1 MNTRKLLALA
11 VLLILG
17 LAFYFG
23 MDAYRDRTQAEQDTR
38 IAVEGSRLVRMHTP
52 IIGPQNAP
60 VTIVEFFDPACE
72 TCRAFYPIVKQIMA
86 QHPDKVRLALRY
98 APFHHGSDQ
107 VVKLIEAARKQGL
120 YTPVLEAL
128 LAAQPEWADHAA
140 PNIGIA
146 FEAAARAG
154 LDMERARQDMETP
167 EIQAVLAQDIED
179 LTALQVSKTPTFFVN
194 GRSLPSFGPEQ
205 LTRLVAEEVG
215 EITAVI
221 EAFGLAG
228 LLSVIAAAANR
239 GRALQARLR
248 FAREQNADEL
258 DRSEQIRNYVSGSLP
273 CSP

>member
-38 IAVEGSRLVRMHTP
+38 VAVEGSRLVRMHTP

-154 LDMERARQDMETP
+154 LDMGRARQDMETP

-205 LTRLVAEEVG
+205 LARLVAEEVG
-215 EITAVI
+215 KV
-221 EAFGLAG
+221 
-228 LLSVIAAAANR
+228 
-239 GRALQARLR
+239 Q
-248 FAREQNADEL
+248 
-258 DRSEQIRNYVSGSLP
+258 P
-273 CSP
+273 

>member
-1 MNTRKLLALA
+1 MNKRKLLALA
-11 VLLILG
+11 VLLVLG

-23 MDAYRDRTQAEQDTR
+23 MDAYRDRTQAGQDAR
-38 IAVEGSRLVRMHTP
+38 VDVERNRLVRMHAP

-128 LAAQPEWADHAA
+128 LATQPEWADHAA

-154 LDMERARQDMETP
+154 LDMGRARQDMETP

-205 LTRLVAEEVG
+205 LARLVAEEVG
-215 EITAVI
+215 KV
-221 EAFGLAG
+221 
-228 LLSVIAAAANR
+228 
-239 GRALQARLR
+239 Q
-248 FAREQNADEL
+248 
-258 DRSEQIRNYVSGSLP
+258 P
-273 CSP
+273 

>member
-38 IAVEGSRLVRMHTP
+38 VAVEGSRLVRMHTP

-205 LTRLVAEEVG
+205 LARLVEEEVG
-215 EITAVI
+215 KV
-221 EAFGLAG
+221 
-228 LLSVIAAAANR
+228 
-239 GRALQARLR
+239 Q
-248 FAREQNADEL
+248 
-258 DRSEQIRNYVSGSLP
+258 P
-273 CSP
+273 

>member
-1 MNTRKLLALA
+1 M
-11 VLLILG
+11 LLILG

-215 EITAVI
+215 K
-221 EAFGLAG
+221 
-228 LLSVIAAAANR
+228 
-239 GRALQARLR
+239 LQR
-248 FAREQNADEL
+248 
-258 DRSEQIRNYVSGSLP
+258 
-273 CSP
+273 

>member
-17 LAFYFG
+17 VAFYFG

-38 IAVEGSRLVRMHTP
+38 VAVERGRLVRMHTP

-72 TCRAFYPIVKQIMA
+72 TCRALYPIVKQIMA

-215 EITAVI
+215 K
-221 EAFGLAG
+221 
-228 LLSVIAAAANR
+228 
-239 GRALQARLR
+239 LQR
-248 FAREQNADEL
+248 
-258 DRSEQIRNYVSGSLP
+258 
-273 CSP
+273 

>member
-38 IAVEGSRLVRMHTP
+38 VAVEGSRLVRMHTP

-128 LAAQPEWADHAA
+128 LATQPEWADHAA

-194 GRSLPSFGPEQ
+194 GRSLPSFGPEP
-205 LTRLVAEEVG
+205 LARLVAEEVG
-215 EITAVI
+215 KV
-221 EAFGLAG
+221 
-228 LLSVIAAAANR
+228 
-239 GRALQARLR
+239 Q
-248 FAREQNADEL
+248 
-258 DRSEQIRNYVSGSLP
+258 P
-273 CSP
+273 

>member
-98 APFHHGSDQ
+98 APFHQGSDQ

-215 EITAVI
+215 K
-221 EAFGLAG
+221 
-228 LLSVIAAAANR
+228 
-239 GRALQARLR
+239 LQR
-248 FAREQNADEL
+248 
-258 DRSEQIRNYVSGSLP
+258 
-273 CSP
+273 

>member
-38 IAVEGSRLVRMHTP
+38 VAVEGSRLVRMHTP

-154 LDMERARQDMETP
+154 LDMGRARQDIETP

-205 LTRLVAEEVG
+205 LARLVAEEVG
-215 EITAVI
+215 KV
-221 EAFGLAG
+221 
-228 LLSVIAAAANR
+228 
-239 GRALQARLR
+239 Q
-248 FAREQNADEL
+248 
-258 DRSEQIRNYVSGSLP
+258 P
-273 CSP
+273 

>member
-38 IAVEGSRLVRMHTP
+38 VAVEGSRLVRMHTP

-194 GRSLPSFGPEQ
+194 EKPLISFGAQQ
-205 LTRLVAEEVG
+205 LEDLVRREVG
-215 EITAVI
+215 
-221 EAFGLAG
+221 
-228 LLSVIAAAANR
+228 AAK
-239 GRALQARLR
+239 ARIPR
-248 FAREQNADEL
+248 R
-258 DRSEQIRNYVSGSLP
+258 
-273 CSP
+273 

>member
-1 MNTRKLLALA
+1 MNKRKLLALA
-11 VLLILG
+11 VLLVLG

-23 MDAYRDRTQAEQDTR
+23 MDAYRDRTQAGQDAR
-38 IAVEGSRLVRMHTP
+38 VDVERNRLVRMHAP

-86 QHPDKVRLALRY
+86 QHPGKVRLALRY

-107 VVKLIEAARKQGL
+107 VVKLMEAARKQGL
-120 YTPVLEAL
+120 YSPVLEAL

-140 PNIGIA
+140 PNLDLA

-154 LDMERARQDMETP
+154 LDMGRARQDMETP
-167 EIQAVLAQDIED
+167 EIQAVLAQDVED

-205 LTRLVAEEVG
+205 LARLVAEEVG
-215 EITAVI
+215 T
-221 EAFGLAG
+221 
-228 LLSVIAAAANR
+228 SR
-239 GRALQARLR
+239 
-248 FAREQNADEL
+248 
-258 DRSEQIRNYVSGSLP
+258 P
-273 CSP
+273 

>member
-38 IAVEGSRLVRMHTP
+38 VAVEGSRLVRMHTP

-194 GRSLPSFGPEQ
+194 GRSLPSFGPEP
-205 LTRLVAEEVG
+205 LARLVAEEVG
-215 EITAVI
+215 KV
-221 EAFGLAG
+221 
-228 LLSVIAAAANR
+228 
-239 GRALQARLR
+239 Q
-248 FAREQNADEL
+248 
-258 DRSEQIRNYVSGSLP
+258 P
-273 CSP
+273 

>member
-23 MDAYRDRTQAEQDTR
+23 MDAYRDRTQAGQDAR
-38 IAVEGSRLVRMHTP
+38 VDVERNRLVRMHAP

-86 QHPDKVRLALRY
+86 QHPGKVRLALRY

-107 VVKLIEAARKQGL
+107 VVKLMEAARKQGL
-120 YTPVLEAL
+120 YSPVLEAL

-140 PNIGIA
+140 PNLDLA

-154 LDMERARQDMETP
+154 LDMGRARQDMETP
-167 EIQAVLAQDIED
+167 EIQAVLAQDVED

-205 LTRLVAEEVG
+205 LARLVAEEVG
-215 EITAVI
+215 T
-221 EAFGLAG
+221 
-228 LLSVIAAAANR
+228 SR
-239 GRALQARLR
+239 
-248 FAREQNADEL
+248 
-258 DRSEQIRNYVSGSLP
+258 P
-273 CSP
+273 

>member
-72 TCRAFYPIVKQIMA
+72 TCRAFYPLVKQIMA

-107 VVKLIEAARKQGL
+107 VVKLMEAARKQGL

-128 LAAQPEWADHAA
+128 LAAQPQWADHAA
-140 PNIGIA
+140 PNLDLA

-154 LDMERARQDMETP
+154 LDMGRARQDMETP
-167 EIQAVLAQDIED
+167 EIQAVIAQDVED

-205 LTRLVAEEVG
+205 LARLVAEEVG
-215 EITAVI
+215 T
-221 EAFGLAG
+221 
-228 LLSVIAAAANR
+228 SR
-239 GRALQARLR
+239 
-248 FAREQNADEL
+248 
-258 DRSEQIRNYVSGSLP
+258 P
-273 CSP
+273 

>member
-38 IAVEGSRLVRMHTP
+38 VAVEGSRLVRMHTP

-107 VVKLIEAARKQGL
+107 VVKLMEAARKQGL

-154 LDMERARQDMETP
+154 LDMGRARQDMETP

-194 GRSLPSFGPEQ
+194 GRSLPSFGPEP
-205 LTRLVAEEVG
+205 LARLVAEEVG
-215 EITAVI
+215 KV
-221 EAFGLAG
+221 
-228 LLSVIAAAANR
+228 
-239 GRALQARLR
+239 Q
-248 FAREQNADEL
+248 
-258 DRSEQIRNYVSGSLP
+258 P
-273 CSP
+273 

>member
-38 IAVEGSRLVRMHTP
+38 VAVEGSRLVRMHTP

-128 LAAQPEWADHAA
+128 LATQPEWADHAA

-215 EITAVI
+215 K
-221 EAFGLAG
+221 
-228 LLSVIAAAANR
+228 
-239 GRALQARLR
+239 LQR
-248 FAREQNADEL
+248 
-258 DRSEQIRNYVSGSLP
+258 
-273 CSP
+273 

>member
-38 IAVEGSRLVRMHTP
+38 IGVEGSRLVRMHTP

-128 LAAQPEWADHAA
+128 LATQPEWADHAA

-154 LDMERARQDMETP
+154 LDMGRARQDMETP

-179 LTALQVSKTPTFFVN
+179 LTALQVSKTPTFYVN
-194 GRSLPSFGPEQ
+194 ERSLPSFGPEQ
-205 LTRLVAEEVG
+205 LARLVAEEVG
-215 EITAVI
+215 KV
-221 EAFGLAG
+221 
-228 LLSVIAAAANR
+228 
-239 GRALQARLR
+239 Q
-248 FAREQNADEL
+248 
-258 DRSEQIRNYVSGSLP
+258 P
-273 CSP
+273 

>member
-1 MNTRKLLALA
+1 MNKRKLLALA

-23 MDAYRDRTQAEQDTR
+23 MDAYRDRTQAGQDAR
-38 IAVEGSRLVRMHTP
+38 VDVERNRLVRMHTP

-215 EITAVI
+215 K
-221 EAFGLAG
+221 
-228 LLSVIAAAANR
+228 
-239 GRALQARLR
+239 LQR
-248 FAREQNADEL
+248 
-258 DRSEQIRNYVSGSLP
+258 
-273 CSP
+273 

>member
-1 MNTRKLLALA
+1 MNTRKLLSLA

-38 IAVEGSRLVRMHTP
+38 VAVEGSRLVRMHTP

-107 VVKLIEAARKQGL
+107 VVKLVEAARKQGL

-154 LDMERARQDMETP
+154 LDMVRARQDMETP

-205 LTRLVAEEVG
+205 LARLVAEEVG
-215 EITAVI
+215 KV
-221 EAFGLAG
+221 
-228 LLSVIAAAANR
+228 
-239 GRALQARLR
+239 Q
-248 FAREQNADEL
+248 
-258 DRSEQIRNYVSGSLP
+258 P
-273 CSP
+273 

>member
-23 MDAYRDRTQAEQDTR
+23 MDAYRDRTQAEEDTR

-128 LAAQPEWADHAA
+128 LATQPEWADHAA

-154 LDMERARQDMETP
+154 LDMGRARQDMETP

-215 EITAVI
+215 K
-221 EAFGLAG
+221 
-228 LLSVIAAAANR
+228 
-239 GRALQARLR
+239 LQR
-248 FAREQNADEL
+248 
-258 DRSEQIRNYVSGSLP
+258 
-273 CSP
+273 

>member
-17 LAFYFG
+17 VAFYFG

-38 IAVEGSRLVRMHTP
+38 VAVEGSRLVRMHTP

-215 EITAVI
+215 K
-221 EAFGLAG
+221 
-228 LLSVIAAAANR
+228 
-239 GRALQARLR
+239 LQR
-248 FAREQNADEL
+248 
-258 DRSEQIRNYVSGSLP
+258 
-273 CSP
+273 

>member
-38 IAVEGSRLVRMHTP
+38 VAVEGSRLVRMHTP

-128 LAAQPEWADHAA
+128 LATQPEWADHAA

-154 LDMERARQDMETP
+154 LDMGRARQDMETP

-215 EITAVI
+215 K
-221 EAFGLAG
+221 
-228 LLSVIAAAANR
+228 
-239 GRALQARLR
+239 LQR
-248 FAREQNADEL
+248 
-258 DRSEQIRNYVSGSLP
+258 
-273 CSP
+273 

>member
-38 IAVEGSRLVRMHTP
+38 VAVEGSRLVRMHTP

-128 LAAQPEWADHAA
+128 LATQPEWADHAA

-154 LDMERARQDMETP
+154 LDMGRARQDMETP

-205 LTRLVAEEVG
+205 LARLVAEEVG
-215 EITAVI
+215 KV
-221 EAFGLAG
+221 
-228 LLSVIAAAANR
+228 
-239 GRALQARLR
+239 Q
-248 FAREQNADEL
+248 
-258 DRSEQIRNYVSGSLP
+258 P
-273 CSP
+273 

>member
-23 MDAYRDRTQAEQDTR
+23 MDAYRDRTQAEEDTR

-154 LDMERARQDMETP
+154 LDMGRARQDMETP

-205 LTRLVAEEVG
+205 LARLVAEEVG
-215 EITAVI
+215 KV
-221 EAFGLAG
+221 
-228 LLSVIAAAANR
+228 
-239 GRALQARLR
+239 Q
-248 FAREQNADEL
+248 
-258 DRSEQIRNYVSGSLP
+258 P
-273 CSP
+273 

>member
-23 MDAYRDRTQAEQDTR
+23 MAAYRDRTQAEQDTR

-215 EITAVI
+215 K
-221 EAFGLAG
+221 
-228 LLSVIAAAANR
+228 
-239 GRALQARLR
+239 LQR
-248 FAREQNADEL
+248 
-258 DRSEQIRNYVSGSLP
+258 
-273 CSP
+273 

>member
-38 IAVEGSRLVRMHTP
+38 VAVEGSRLVRMHTP

-194 GRSLPSFGPEQ
+194 GRSLPSFGPDQ
-205 LTRLVAEEVG
+205 LARLVAEEVG
-215 EITAVI
+215 KV
-221 EAFGLAG
+221 
-228 LLSVIAAAANR
+228 
-239 GRALQARLR
+239 Q
-248 FAREQNADEL
+248 
-258 DRSEQIRNYVSGSLP
+258 P
-273 CSP
+273 

>member
-38 IAVEGSRLVRMHTP
+38 VAVEGSRLVRMHTP

-154 LDMERARQDMETP
+154 LDMGRARQDMETP

-179 LTALQVSKTPTFFVN
+179 LTALQVSKPPTFFVN

-205 LTRLVAEEVG
+205 LARLVAEEVG
-215 EITAVI
+215 KV
-221 EAFGLAG
+221 
-228 LLSVIAAAANR
+228 
-239 GRALQARLR
+239 Q
-248 FAREQNADEL
+248 
-258 DRSEQIRNYVSGSLP
+258 P
-273 CSP
+273 